1 MMDQQTNHSSRAFE
15 IEVNGRSYY
24 EKDSILDNLI
34 LFLGRVVSLK
44 SPYTMNHS
52 NNVRNLSLQLA
63 QRVEYPMESLKALEH
78 AAALHDI
85 GKIAV
90 SEYVINKPTLLT
102 ELEELMMQQH
112 TVSGKKLIQPLHL
125 DPLIG
130 DVVLFHHENFDGSG
144 YPNGLKGEQ
153 IPLAARIVRIA
164 DTYDA
169 MTNARPYRAAYS
181 HKQALELLKGNC
193 QWFDPLVL
201 DEFLQMLVVSP

>member
-1 MMDQQTNHSSRAFE
+1 MMEKQTDHTSRAFE

-52 NNVRNLSLQLA
+52 NNVRNLSLQLV
-63 QRVEYPMESLKALEH
+63 QCVEYPMESLKALEY

-112 TVSGKKLIQPLHL
+112 TVLGKKLIQPLQL

-144 YPNGLKGEQ
+144 YPNELKGEQ

-169 MTNARPYRAAYS
+169 MTSARPYRAAYS
-181 HKQALELLKGNC
+181 HEQALELLKDNC
-193 QWFDPLVL
+193 QCFDPLIL
-201 DEFLQMLVVSP
+201 DAFLKMNIVSP

>member
-1 MMDQQTNHSSRAFE
+1 MMVQHTNQPLRAYE

-24 EKDSILDNLI
+24 DKDSILDNLI

-52 NNVRNLSLQLA
+52 NNVRNLSMQLA
-63 QRVEYPMESLKALEH
+63 QRLEYPLESLKALEY

-85 GKIAV
+85 GKIGV

-112 TVSGKKLIQPLHL
+112 TVLGKKLIQPLHL
-125 DPLIG
+125 DPLIS

-144 YPNGLKGEQ
+144 YPDGIKGEQ

-169 MTNARPYRAAYS
+169 MTSERPYRTAYS
-181 HKQALELLKGNC
+181 HKQAVELLKGNC
-193 QWFDPLVL
+193 QCFDPFILE
-201 DEFLQMLVVSP
+201 EFLKMFVVSP

>member
-1 MMDQQTNHSSRAFE
+1 MMEQQPNHTSRKFE

-63 QRVEYPMESLKALEH
+63 QRVEYPMESLKALEY

-102 ELEELMMQQH
+102 ELEDLMMQQH
-112 TVSGKKLIQPLHL
+112 TVLGKKLIQPLHL

-169 MTNARPYRAAYS
+169 MTSARPYRAAYS
-181 HKQALELLKGNC
+181 HKQALELLKDNC
-193 QWFDPLVL
+193 QCFDPLVL
-201 DEFLQMLVVSP
+201 DEFLKMLIVSP

>member
-1 MMDQQTNHSSRAFE
+1 MMEKQTNHTSSAFE

-63 QRVEYPMESLKALEH
+63 QRVEYPMESLKALEY

-112 TVSGKKLIQPLHL
+112 TVLGKKLIQPLQL

-144 YPNGLKGEQ
+144 YPNRLKGEQ

-169 MTNARPYRAAYS
+169 MASARPYRTAYS
-181 HKQALELLKGNC
+181 HEQALELLKDNC
-193 QWFDPLVL
+193 QCFDPLLL
-201 DEFLQMLVVSP
+201 DAFLEMFVVSP